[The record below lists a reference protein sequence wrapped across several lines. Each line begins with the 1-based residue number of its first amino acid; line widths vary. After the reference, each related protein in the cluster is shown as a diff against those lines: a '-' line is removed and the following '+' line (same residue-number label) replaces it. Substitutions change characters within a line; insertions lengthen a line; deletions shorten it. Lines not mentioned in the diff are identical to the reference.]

1 MKRLFV
7 VILLMVLL
15 SAVFLLVSGN
25 GISYESTDDMTIISP
40 YSKGLTQL
48 ARLYFIYDEQLVS
61 ESRTTQI
68 EKLETELS
76 IVKELKKGSKI
87 EKYLAPIADEVE
99 ILSVKTIDRVCYV
112 SLSEEFLVNNKDR
125 FHLNVMSIVN
135 TLTSLDAVDYVQL
148 LVDGRKISGLS
159 TDISEPLA
167 RNTAMVQAKELTHKD
182 IVKKFLEYVSL
193 GRYDLAYDM
202 IDSNSKQY
210 VSFDNFRESML
221 LVRND
226 IKGYSQRYIFAI
238 REDDQ
243 YVIQVKYILKK
254 YVASEDLL
262 LNSDSLVE
270 LTYSWSVIQEK
281 GVWKIL
287 YYK

>member
-1 MKRLFV
+1 MKRLIV

-15 SAVFLLVSGN
+15 SIVFLLVSGN
-25 GISYESTDDMTIISP
+25 GVSYQSTDDMTIISP
-40 YSKGLTQL
+40 FSKGLTQL
-48 ARLYFIYDEQLVS
+48 VRLYFIYDEQLVS
-61 ESRTTQI
+61 ESRTTHI

-76 IVKELKKGSKI
+76 IVKELKHGSKI
-87 EKYLAPIADEVE
+87 EKYLTPISEEVE
-99 ILSVKTIDRVCYV
+99 ILSVKTIDRICYV
-112 SLSEEFLVNNKDR
+112 SLSEDFLIEDDDR
-125 FHLNVMSIVN
+125 FHLNVMGIVN
-135 TLTSLDAVDYVQL
+135 TLTDLDAVDYVQI

-159 TDISEPLA
+159 IDISEPIA

-202 IDSNSKQY
+202 IDSQSKQY

-254 YVASEDLL
+254 YVASEDML

-281 GVWKIL
+281 GIWKIL